1 MASIYGSAQ
10 QESMTVQPVMT
21 PTYASLAPAAALDP
35 MAQSLLDERAAQ
47 DAASMAGLE
56 ALVEDVEP
64 EPVAAF
70 EPEEATEAPAAQ
82 QEPDVPEAPATS
94 TASSGGRLELPA
106 GLVDMLEE
114 RTDGPQ

>member
-1 MASIYGSAQ
+1 MASIYGPAQ
-10 QESMTVQPVMT
+10 QESMTVQPVM
-21 PTYASLAPAAALDP
+21 ASTLSAPAAPVALDA

-56 ALVEDVEP
+56 ALVEEDAE
-64 EPVAAF
+64 EPVAVF
-70 EPEEATEAPAAQ
+70 NPVEDTEAPAAQ
-82 QEPDVPEAPATS
+82 HEADVAEAPATS
-94 TASSGGRLELPA
+94 TASSGGRLEWPA

>member
-21 PTYASLAPAAALDP
+21 PVCVTSTCSRVGSDGPVAPR
-35 MAQSLLDERAAQ
+35 RACR
-47 DAASMAGLE
+47 SGRREHGWAG

-114 RTDGPQ
+114 RTDAPQ